1 VTDGDSGGRH
11 VDDAEHNRQLKAA
24 RPDRAW
30 VEYRD
35 ALVLRRKRH
44 VRMTADDETRI
55 FCPSDAGHVCAES
68 GAIDRHM
75 GQQDIE
81 QGLITMPHRDGNEIG
96 QIVAVD
102 IAAHRRHRRVLFQR
116 AEDGEIA
123 DIARVKN
130 MRRREIADAR
140 AERGMRVPMGIGH
153 GDDSQ
158 RFAVEPKLLS
168 RVR

>member
-1 VTDGDSGGRH
+1 MNGDSGGRH

-44 VRMTADDETRI
+44 VRMTANDEARI
-55 FCPSDAGHVCAES
+55 FCPCDAGHVCAES
-68 GAIDRHM
+68 GAIDRHV
-75 GQQDIE
+75 GQQDME
-81 QGLITMPHRDGNEIG
+81 QVLITMPNRNGDEIG
-96 QIVAVD
+96 QTVAVD
-102 IAAHRRHRRVLFQR
+102 IAAHRSDRRVLFER
-116 AEDGEIA
+116 AQDGEVA
-123 DIARVKN
+123 DVSRVKN
-130 MRRREIADAR
+130 MRRREIVDAR
-140 AERGMRVPMGIGH
+140 AEPRMRAPVGIGH

-158 RFAVEPKLLS
+158 RFAVEPKRLS